1 MPRTI
6 LIADDERG
14 IRDSL
19 QRLLEFESY
28 TVVLAN
34 DGPSALGRIREDGID
49 LVLLDIKMPGMD
61 GLEVLSH
68 IHEEQPELP
77 VVIISGHGT
86 IQTAVEATRLGAY
99 DFIEKPIDAD
109 RILLVIRNGLERRK
123 LREENISLRKEC
135 QRHTEIIG

>member
-28 TVVLAN
+28 KVVPAN

-61 GLEVLSH
+61 GL
-68 IHEEQPELP
+68 
-77 VVIISGHGT
+77 
-86 IQTAVEATRLGAY
+86 
-99 DFIEKPIDAD
+99 
-109 RILLVIRNGLERRK
+109 GLMDN
-123 LREENISLRKEC
+123 LR
-135 QRHTEIIG
+135 Q